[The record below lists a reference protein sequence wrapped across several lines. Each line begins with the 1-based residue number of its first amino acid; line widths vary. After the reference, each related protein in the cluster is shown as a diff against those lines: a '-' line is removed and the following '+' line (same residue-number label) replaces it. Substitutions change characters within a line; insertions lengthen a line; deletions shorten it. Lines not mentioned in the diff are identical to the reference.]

1 MTERFLALPEVRRLV
16 GGLSK
21 TQIYTR
27 MGRDEFPRP
36 VPLGNRRVA
45 WLEREVREWME
56 VRIAERDL
64 AQK

>member
-36 VPLGNRRVA
+36 VSLGNLRVA
-45 WLEREVREWME
+45 WLEREVRDWMAA
-56 VRIAERDL
+56 RIAERDR
-64 AQK
+64 AQT

>member
-1 MTERFLALPEVRRLV
+1 MTERFLALPEVRRLI

-36 VPLGNRRVA
+36 VSLGNRRVA
-45 WLEREVREWME
+45 WLEREVRTWME
-56 VRIAERDL
+56 ARVAARDR